1 MAVIFKS
8 NNAKFPA
15 NETALTERL
24 TALEKL
30 INAENSNVQFVES
43 AFKLMEDCDLIN
55 ADNVKFL
62 TDAIALK
69 CKHRHFKFPNLP
81 TEGALRQVTNYGDI
95 ADRTGFSR
103 FYNGTER
110 RVEFEGKMYL
120 ISNDWYKDNNPCP
133 NKRQFYNWLADK
145 ALTACKAYWHEQA
158 LKAAAAPKKPSAGE
172 ILLSNVNQLDNK
184 INVLFSNL
192 SMMNNKMDA
201 LSAEINQLNNRID
214 QLSTYVSQTN
224 NALNTLDKLPAH
236 MAEFATLKNKVDALN
251 AQIDGLK
258 KGGLSVTARW
268 NN

>member
-15 NETALTERL
+15 NEAALTERL
-24 TALEKL
+24 NAVEKL
-30 INAENSNVQFVES
+30 INADNSNVQFVES
-43 AFKLMEDCDLIN
+43 AFKLMEDCGLIN
-55 ADNVKFL
+55 LDNVKFL

-110 RVEFEGKMYL
+110 RVEFEGKMYV

-172 ILLSNVNQLDNK
+172 VLLSNVNQLDNK

-214 QLSTYVSQTN
+214 QLAAYVSQTN
-224 NALNTLDKLPAH
+224 NALNALDKLPAH
-236 MAEFATLKNKVDALN
+236 MAEFAALKSKVDVLN
-251 AQIDGLK
+251 AQIDSLK
-258 KGGLSVTARW
+258 KGGLSVTAKW
-268 NN
+268 SN